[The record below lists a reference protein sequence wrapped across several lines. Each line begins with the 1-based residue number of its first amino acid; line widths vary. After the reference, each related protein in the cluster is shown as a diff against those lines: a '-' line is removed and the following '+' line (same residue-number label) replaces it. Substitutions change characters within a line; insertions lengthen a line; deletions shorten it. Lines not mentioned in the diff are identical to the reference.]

1 MDSKKKKLTIIVP
14 LYNQEKY
21 IKQCIESIMNQ
32 SYKNIDILIVDD
44 GSTDSSYDICD
55 KLAKQDNRISII
67 RQKNKGLSRA
77 REAGINYAKTD
88 YITFVDA
95 DDFILPRAY
104 AFAEKA
110 IQKNIDMIFF
120 EISRYMNDNDIK
132 REYHTLEEGYYDK
145 VRIEQQVYPKLI
157 WNFFRNTPGLE
168 CSLCVRIVKK
178 ELMKQIY
185 ELLDNKGFY
194 YGEDLAIT
202 YPLYTKIKNMQ
213 VISQSFYMHRQR
225 SDTVASYITNDTFFD
240 EASRLYKH
248 LLNYFRP
255 YFGKAEFKKQIEY
268 FYMYSVNLRKI
279 KYQDYHF
286 ERQFLFPFN
295 RVEKGKSLVLYGAG
309 MVGKSYYSQITKLNY
324 CKDILWVDK
333 NADAIADNRVHKITS
348 IHNVFFDYIL
358 IAIENENM
366 CRQVFDQL
374 VKMGIEKNRIIF

>member
-1 MDSKKKKLTIIVP
+1 
-14 LYNQEKY
+14 
-21 IKQCIESIMNQ
+21 
-32 SYKNIDILIVDD
+32 
-44 GSTDSSYDICD
+44 
-55 KLAKQDNRISII
+55 
-67 RQKNKGLSRA
+67 
-77 REAGINYAKTD
+77 
-88 YITFVDA
+88 
-95 DDFILPRAY
+95 
-104 AFAEKA
+104 
-110 IQKNIDMIFF
+110 
-120 EISRYMNDNDIK
+120 
-132 REYHTLEEGYYDK
+132 
-145 VRIEQQVYPKLI
+145 
-157 WNFFRNTPGLE
+157 
-168 CSLCVRIVKK
+168 
-178 ELMKQIY
+178 MKQIY

-309 MVGKSYYSQITKLNY
+309 LVGKSYYAQIMQLNY
-324 CKDILWVDK
+324 CKHVLWVDK
-333 NADAIADNRVHKITS
+333 NADAIKDNRVQKITS
-348 IHNVFFDYIL
+348 IQDGFYDYIL
-358 IAIENENM
+358 IAIENKNI
-366 CRQVFDQL
+366 CRQIFDEL
-374 VKMGIEKNRIIF
+374 VEIGIEKNKIIF